1 MKRCFGIS
9 VSGAGAGIL
18 NGLLGAGGGMVLV
31 PLMSKLTD
39 LEEKQ
44 LFSHSVAII
53 FPICIVSLLFAQGW
67 SDFSLP
73 TTLPYLLGSLLGGI
87 CAVFW
92 GKYIPASWLHKG
104 LGALILWGGIRYLCS
119 NG

>member
-1 MKRCFGIS
+1 MKRCFGVAI
-9 VSGAGAGIL
+9 SGAGAGVL

-53 FPICIVSLLFAQGW
+53 FPICIVSLLFADGW
-67 SDFSLP
+67 SGFSLV
-73 TTLPYLLGSLLGGI
+73 TALPYLIGSLLGGI
-87 CAVFW
+87 SAAVW
-92 GKYIPASWLHKG
+92 GSHIPAKWLHKG
-104 LGALILWGGIRYLCS
+104 LGILILWGGIRYLCS